1 MSLGAHLE
9 ELRKRLFRCVV
20 ALGAGTAVAFGFH
33 DALFRIATLPHF
45 RAHGLFD
52 PPPPQWKFF
61 TGDFVDPVASLVKLS
76 LLAGLFF
83 AAPVIGWQ
91 AWRFVGA
98 ALYANER
105 RWALTFGISSFL
117 LFVLGGVSGYFL
129 LIPYTLY
136 GLASMLPFETVQPA
150 FQISAYLNMVMTL
163 TVALGGVFQL
173 PLVMAFLT
181 RIGLVQPRS
190 WGRWRRHGVVGNLV
204 LAAVLAPGD
213 PLSLAAFAAPLLLL
227 YEIGAVTAR
236 FCAPARE
243 AVAAPA

>member
-9 ELRKRLFRCVV
+9 ELRRRLFRCLL
-20 ALGAGTAVAFGFH
+20 ALGATTVFAFARH

-45 RAHGLFD
+45 RAHDLFD

-61 TGDFVDPVASLVKLS
+61 TGDFVDPVTSLVKLS
-76 LLAGLFF
+76 LLVGLFL
-83 AAPVIGWQ
+83 ASPVIGWQ
-91 AWRFVGA
+91 IWRFVGA
-98 ALYANER
+98 ALYAKER
-105 RWALTFGISSFL
+105 RWVLTFGICSFF
-117 LFVLGGVSGYFL
+117 LFLLGGVSGYFL

-136 GLASMLPFETVQPA
+136 GLASMLPFDTVLPA
-150 FQISAYLNMVMTL
+150 FQISAYLNLVMTL

-181 RIGLVQPRS
+181 RIGLVEPRS
-190 WGRWRRHGVVGNLV
+190 WGRWRRHGIVGNVV

-227 YEIGAVTAR
+227 YEVGALAAR

>member
-9 ELRKRLFRCVV
+9 ELRKRLFRSVL
-20 ALGAGTAVAFGFH
+20 ALGAATAVAFAFH
-33 DALFRIATLPHF
+33 DDLLRIATIPHAQAF
-45 RAHGLFD
+45 EMFD
-52 PPPPQWKFF
+52 PRPPKPVFIAM
-61 TGDFVDPVASLVKLS
+61 DYVAPVATMVKLS
-76 LLAGLFF
+76 LIVGLFL
-83 AAPVIGWQ
+83 ASPVIGWQ

-105 RWALTFGISSFL
+105 RWALTFGICSFL
-117 LFVLGGVSGYFL
+117 LFVLGGVSGYFI

-136 GLASMLPFETVQPA
+136 GLASMLPFDQVLAA
-150 FQISAYLNMVMTL
+150 FDISAYLNLVMTL

-181 RIGLVQPRS
+181 RIGLVPPRS
-190 WGRWRRHGVVGNLV
+190 WGRWRRHGIVGNLV

-227 YEIGAVTAR
+227 YEVGAITAR